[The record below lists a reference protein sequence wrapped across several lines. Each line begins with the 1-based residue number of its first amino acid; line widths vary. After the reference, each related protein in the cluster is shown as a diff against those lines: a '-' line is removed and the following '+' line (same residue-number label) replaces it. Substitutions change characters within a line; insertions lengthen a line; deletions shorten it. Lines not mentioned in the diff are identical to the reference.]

1 MGITLER
8 GRFVAAAVVLA
19 VGFGLAGPWLAAQQG
34 GSRHRQ
40 LAAVPRSQPRWQVGR
55 YQPAEAVGRRRPRFG
70 LEGVRSRDGIFEP
83 VDRRRPPLHDGGPGG
98 QPVRHRAVRGRRQAA
113 VEGQGRADL
122 AGPVSRAARDAD
134 RRRRADLQPGHRGRP
149 GVPRGGDRQGA
160 LAQEPAARLRRPGH
174 VGLEVRRVAAH
185 RRRPRRG
192 DPRRGRRRHR
202 GAEQDHRRDDLEGED
217 PDRRPGWSR
226 RRRLRV
232 GRHLERRGRQAVRAV
247 ARPWCRRDP
256 RLGRRVPLGLQQ
268 GRERHRQH
276 PDADR
281 AGRLRLRR
289 RRATRP
295 AARCSSWRPPP
306 AAR

>member
-34 GSRHRQ
+34 AAATGSWPQFRGPNRDGKSADTNLLKQ
-40 LAAVPRSQPRWQVGR
+40 WDADGPALAWKVSGLGTGYSSLSIGGDRLFTMGD
-55 YQPAEAVGRRRPRFG
+55 
-70 LEGVRSRDGIFEP
+70 LEGSQYVIALSATDGKQLWKAKVGPIWQDRYP
-83 VDRRRPPLHDGGPGG
+83 GPRATPTVDGALIYS
-98 QPVRHRAVRGRRQAA
+98 
-113 VEGQGRADL
+113 L
-122 AGPVSRAARDAD
+122 
-134 RRRRADLQPGHRGRP
+134 GHRGRP

-192 DPRRGRRRHR
+192 DPRRPGRRDR

-247 ARPWCRRDP
+247 ARPWRCRDP
-256 RLGRRVPLGLQQ
+256 RLGRGVPLGLQQ

-295 AARCSSWRPPP
+295 AARCSSWRLPQ